1 VRVSRVLVAAG
12 MTLRELSRGRLA
24 LGLAAAVPLLFFVV
38 AALVSSHRDVAVQLA
53 AAPTES
59 LLNVDERAQSFVFLA
74 VAAAA
79 VIGAF
84 MAASLVQRRVGA
96 SRRLVLCGY
105 AAAELIAAKL
115 LVLLG
120 IVAATAAYTGAVV
133 LAVVRPARPG
143 GVLLGLA
150 LGCLVY
156 GGYGLLTGTL
166 LRRDLE
172 TIFALL
178 MLINVDA
185 GWLQNPLYYAG
196 SRSRWLIEWLPGHYP
211 AQTSFLAAFTDDP
224 LHWAALSATG
234 YGAVLILLAF
244 VIYSLRMRVRQ

>member
-1 VRVSRVLVAAG
+1 

-38 AALVSSHRDVAVQLA
+38 AALVSTHRDVTVQLA
-53 AAPTES
+53 AAPTTDP
-59 LLNVDERAQSFVFLA
+59 LRVDERTQSFVFLA
-74 VAAAA
+74 AAAA
-79 VIGAF
+79 SVIGAF

-120 IVAATAAYTGAVV
+120 IVAATAVYSGALV
-133 LAVVRPARPG
+133 LVLVRPERPG
-143 GVLLGLA
+143 GVILGLA
-150 LGCLVY
+150 LACLVY

-166 LRRDLE
+166 LRHDLE
-172 TIFALL
+172 TVFALL

-196 SRSRWLIEWLPGHYP
+196 SRSRWLIEWLPGHWP
-211 AQTSFLAAFTDDP
+211 AQTSFLAAFTDHP
-224 LHWAALSATG
+224 IHNAALTAAT

-244 VIYSLRMRVRQ
+244 GIYSLRMRVRR

>member
-1 VRVSRVLVAAG
+1 MRVSRVLVAAG
-12 MTLRELSRGRLA
+12 MTLRELSRGRVALA
-24 LGLAAAVPLLFFVV
+24 LAAAVPLLFFVV
-38 AALVSSHRDVAVQLA
+38 AALVSSRREVPIRLA
-53 AAPTES
+53 AAPVTTP
-59 LLNVDERAQSFVFLA
+59 LTVDERAQSFVFLA
-74 VAAAA
+74 AAAA
-79 VIGAF
+79 SVIGAF

-120 IVAATAAYTGAVV
+120 IVGATAVYTGALV
-133 LAVVRPARPG
+133 LAVVRPQRPG

-150 LGCLVY
+150 LAGLVY
-156 GGYGLLTGTL
+156 GGYGLLCGTL

-185 GWLQNPLYYAG
+185 GWLQNPIYYAG

-211 AQTSFLAAFTDDP
+211 AQTSFLAAFTQHP
-224 LHWAALSATG
+224 LDRTALFATA
-234 YGAVLILLAF
+234 YGSVLIVLAF
-244 VIYSLRMRVRQ
+244 VVYSLRMRVRR

>member
-1 VRVSRVLVAAG
+1 MNRILVAAR
-12 MTLRELSRGRLA
+12 MTLRELARGRLA
-24 LGLAAAVPLLFFVV
+24 LGLAAAVPLLFFAV
-38 AALVSSHRDVAVQLA
+38 AALVSSRRDLAVELA
-53 AAPTES
+53 AAPTAAPIT
-59 LLNVDERAQSFVFLA
+59 VDERSQSFVFLA
-74 VAAAA
+74 VAAAS

-84 MAASLVQRRVGA
+84 MAAALVQRRVAA

-105 AAAELIAAKL
+105 AAGELIAAKL

-120 IVAATAAYTGAVV
+120 IVAATAVYTGALV
-133 LAVVRPARPG
+133 LAVVRPERPA
-143 GVLLGLA
+143 GVVLGLA
-150 LGCLVY
+150 LAGLVY

-185 GWLQNPLYYAG
+185 GWLQNPIYYAG

-211 AQTSFLAAFTDDP
+211 AQTGFLATFTDHP
-224 LHWAALSATG
+224 LHRAALSAAG
-234 YGAVLILLAF
+234 YGMGLILLAF
-244 VIYSLRMRVRQ
+244 AIYSLRMRVRR

>member
-1 VRVSRVLVAAG
+1 MRVRRVLVAAG
-12 MTLRELSRGRLA
+12 MTLRELSRGRVA

-38 AALVSSHRDVAVQLA
+38 AGLVSSDRDITVRLA
-53 AAPTES
+53 AAPGADPLS
-59 LLNVDERAQSFVFLA
+59 VDERAQSFVFLA
-74 VAAAA
+74 AAAA
-79 VIGAF
+79 SVIGAF

-105 AAAELIAAKL
+105 GAGELIAAKL

-120 IVAATAAYTGAVV
+120 IVGASAVYTGALV
-133 LAVVRPARPG
+133 LVLVRPDRPG
-143 GVLLGLA
+143 GVMLGLA
-150 LGCLVY
+150 LSCLVY

-172 TIFALL
+172 TVFALL

-185 GWLQNPLYYAG
+185 GWLQIPIYYAG
-196 SRSRWLIEWLPGHYP
+196 SRSRWLIESLPGHWP
-211 AQTSFLAAFTDDP
+211 AQTSFLAAFTDHP
-224 LHWAALSATG
+224 IHRAAFTAAG

-244 VIYSLRMRVRQ
+244 GVYSLRMRVRR